1 MYIDIVP
8 NRKSPPAVLL
18 RQSRRDGGKIVK
30 TTLANLSQCPPEAV
44 AALRLALRGVALVPH
59 EEVFAVERSIP
70 HGHVQAVLGVMRTV
84 GMDALLA
91 ARPCRERALVL
102 AMIAQRLLDPCSKL
116 ATTRVWHTTTLAQE
130 LGVADADANDLYAA
144 LDWLQQRQGRIEKK
158 LAARHLT
165 DGAVVLFDVSSSSYH
180 GRTCPLARR
189 GYNRDGDK
197 LPSIVY
203 GLLTDGA
210 GRPIAVD
217 VYPGNTG
224 DPSTVPDQVEKLRMR
239 FRLQRVVLVGDRG
252 MLTHTQINALRGHPG
267 VGWISALRFPA
278 IRALAEHGAFQ
289 PSLFDTPHLAEIT
302 SDAYPGER
310 LVVCYNPA
318 LAADRARTRDELLTA
333 TEARLARIAAAV
345 ARRTKTPMTADEIGV
360 KVGKIINH
368 YKVGKHVDLT
378 IEDAR
383 LRVERNDASIARE
396 APLDGIYILR
406 TRGRSER
413 RRRRVP
419 LCIEGTPL
427 FFADLVHGLVQR
439 LHEMEAVDDQ
449 RDIGAVVRDRP
460 DIGGAHVA
468 TGPGNARFLPRAQTV
483 VEEAIDGVATLAR
496 ADPQDTRAVQ
506 VVDEGG
512 ELAALAVGDLVDP
525 EGDQAADGVPV
536 THPRNDPVQQVGQGR
551 GRQQQDL
558 GRGLLGHDLAQGA
571 DAPLQAVGDPC
582 RGRCPG
588 DLLLHAPV
596 SRTLNLLRGIPEH
609 DVQAHEGQILPPAR
623 LGRLVH
629 NPAASPTCRTAAAVF
644 VRFNRQMQLGVAI
657 FETKIGDFHALQT

>member
-1 MYIDIVP
+1 MYIDVVP

-318 LAADRARTRDELLTA
+318 LAADRARTRDELLAA

-368 YKVGKHVDLT
+368 YTVGKHFDVT

-383 LRVERNDASIARE
+383 LRFERNDASIARE

-406 TRGRSER
+406 TSER
-413 RRRRVP
+413 ADAVSAADVVRTYKSLGHVEQAFRCMKGIDLRVRPIRHRNEGHVRAHMLLVHARLLRRTPAARRLVDRPLPRRRPRRGP
-419 LCIEGTPL
+419 LDP
-427 FFADLVHGLVQR
+427 
-439 LHEMEAVDDQ
+439 
-449 RDIGAVVRDRP
+449 RP
-460 DIGGAHVA
+460 C
-468 TGPGNARFLPRAQTV
+468 GPGRAVRERPREKAHQ
-483 VEEAIDGVATLAR
+483 DHRRRLAR
-496 ADPQDTRAVQ
+496 AEPAHRAERPGDAVQ
-506 VVDEGG
+506 KHLPRSHREERPTVRATDRN
-512 ELAALAVGDLVDP
+512 
-525 EGDQAADGVPV
+525 QSVP
-536 THPRNDPVQQVGQGR
+536 TAR
-551 GRQQQDL
+551 
-558 GRGLLGHDLAQGA
+558 
-571 DAPLQAVGDPC
+571 LQ
-582 RGRCPG
+582 
-588 DLLLHAPV
+588 
-596 SRTLNLLRGIPEH
+596 
-609 DVQAHEGQILPPAR
+609 PAR
-623 LGRLVH
+623 
-629 NPAASPTCRTAAAVF
+629 T
-644 VRFNRQMQLGVAI
+644 
-657 FETKIGDFHALQT
+657 HAMTDCTQ